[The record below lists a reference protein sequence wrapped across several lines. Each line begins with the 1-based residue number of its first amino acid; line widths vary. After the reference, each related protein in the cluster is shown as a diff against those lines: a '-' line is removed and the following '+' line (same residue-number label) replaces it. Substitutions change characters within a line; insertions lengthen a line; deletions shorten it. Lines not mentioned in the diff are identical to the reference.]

1 MLVVRC
7 IEKERGISQNL
18 KYYILQDSTGRKFKI
33 KSQRLR
39 EAIQNG
45 SLYVTNLKLSK
56 NGRLVNNWEEI
67 NPVHIINK

>member
-39 EAIQNG
+39 EAIQSGN
-45 SLYVTNLKLSK
+45 LYVTNLKLSK
-56 NGRLVNNWEEI
+56 NGRLVGNWEEI
-67 NPVHIINK
+67 NPVHIVNK